1 MRYASYSKK
10 RDYIGFFTAWHCIY
24 YFGELLYCFICLL
37 IVIWKLD
44 SILSLKINSE
54 PFKLFPVKDWS
65 VMLFCLRLVLLA
77 HLLFLLILNIGCLIS
92 PKYCNRLVGALFVS
106 DLDLIIYLIL
116 YLNSLFGHFVRIS
129 IVMFERAL

>member
-1 MRYASYSKK
+1 
-10 RDYIGFFTAWHCIY
+10 
-24 YFGELLYCFICLL
+24 
-37 IVIWKLD
+37 
-44 SILSLKINSE
+44 
-54 PFKLFPVKDWS
+54 
-65 VMLFCLRLVLLA
+65 MLFCLRLGLLA
-77 HLLFLLILNIGCLIS
+77 HLLFLLILNIGCFIS